1 MKIPIANSLY
11 SSSKLL
17 NSKNLDFKILNNLDF
32 REIDY
37 KRFPITKILNF
48 LPENASLFESI
59 LVLSNDK
66 LVEFFLNKKI
76 KFTDIQK
83 ILFQIINDNKFKK
96 LKFKK
101 LKNVKEIIKLDE
113 IVDSK
118 INKIVYKI

>member
-1 MKIPIANSLY
+1 M
-11 SSSKLL
+11 
-17 NSKNLDFKILNNLDF
+17 
-32 REIDY
+32 
-37 KRFPITKILNF
+37 
-48 LPENASLFESI
+48 
-59 LVLSNDK
+59 VLSNDK

-83 ILFQIINDNKFKK
+83 ILFQIINDDKFKK
-96 LKFKK
+96 FKFKK

>member
-1 MKIPIANSLY
+1 MI
-11 SSSKLL
+11 
-17 NSKNLDFKILNNLDF
+17 
-32 REIDY
+32 
-37 KRFPITKILNF
+37 ILNF

>member
-1 MKIPIANSLY
+1 MLS
-11 SSSKLL
+11 
-17 NSKNLDFKILNNLDF
+17 FKDI
-32 REIDY
+32 
-37 KRFPITKILNF
+37 
-48 LPENASLFESI
+48 FESI

-66 LVEFFLNKKI
+66 FVEFFLNKKI